1 MCQRTAYNSSAGPA
15 GRDHRVSRGC
25 RTRATVGR
33 SHHPFH
39 SSDEGRGSHRSAHDP
54 TRRSTPF
61 SDKQIGLVETFADQ
75 AVIAIEN
82 TRLFEAEQASKRE
95 LQASLE
101 YQTATGEVLDVI
113 SRSPTNVQP
122 VFDMIAQSAERLCD
136 GLYSVVFRFDGE
148 MITVA
153 ADSSASPQTS
163 AIIRSAYPAPLGRG
177 TMASRALL
185 EGRVIALTDAQDSVA
200 NPAGAERAR
209 AIGYRAGLSVPMLR
223 GDTTTGAIVVVRREP
238 IPFTET
244 QIELLKTFADQ
255 AVIAIENTRLFEAEQ
270 ASKRELQESLEY
282 QTATSEVLGVISRSP
297 DALQPVVDSISET
310 AVRLCGADWA
320 FIRTLGT

>member
-1 MCQRTAYNSSAGPA
+1 MT
-15 GRDHRVSRGC
+15 
-25 RTRATVGR
+25 
-33 SHHPFH
+33 
-39 SSDEGRGSHRSAHDP
+39 
-54 TRRSTPF
+54 
-61 SDKQIGLVETFADQ
+61 TFADQ

-113 SRSPTNVQP
+113 SRSPTDVQP
-122 VFDMIAQSAERLCD
+122 VFDMIAQSAARLCD

-223 GDTTTGAIVVVRREP
+223 GDTAIGAIIVVRREP

-244 QIELLKTFADQ
+244 QIELLETFADQ
-255 AVIAIENTRLFEAEQ
+255 AVIAIENTRLFEEVQ
-270 ASKRELQESLEY
+270 AQRERARAADRHQRG
-282 QTATSEVLGVISRSP
+282 ARRH
-297 DALQPVVDSISET
+297 QPL
-310 AVRLCGADWA
+310 AN
-320 FIRTLGT
+320 